1 MLQTKP
7 LHMDARYTRMSVI
20 IGYMVKLQ
28 HALTKINSKDTLQ
41 ITGAE
46 VEKQDTLQS
55 LARNEE
61 IWRQLGHAKPPGRA
75 KVNASPSRKS
85 ISPLSKRRLFFAKR
99 PWTTGTKNSE
109 DTTGSIHWWCH
120 NNLQYLQ
127 DFPISESTLK
137 TCSTP
142 APCIYMILKE

>member
-61 IWRQLGHAKPPGRA
+61 I
-75 KVNASPSRKS
+75 
-85 ISPLSKRRLFFAKR
+85 
-99 PWTTGTKNSE
+99 
-109 DTTGSIHWWCH
+109 
-120 NNLQYLQ
+120 
-127 DFPISESTLK
+127 
-137 TCSTP
+137 
-142 APCIYMILKE
+142 